1 MSKLIKKRDEYKYIS
16 DNGMEYELLI
26 GYTIGEEKHTSETLF
41 IMFYSIANVPDE
53 YLNEYENKYGMS
65 TFVNYCQLDG
75 EKETDFLNQKT
86 IDEYVEEFELDNS
99 AMIEYIKSKKKEKT
113 MEELRKTIITLKEK
127 IQELENAIELKDD
140 VIREYKK
147 SLERQ
152 IVNNIQNKKN
162 QKFSV
167 TPDQFVAIHE
177 DIICKALDY
186 DKEKYGFTL
195 EDLED
200 EEYTITWKGIST
212 TIYCGPE
219 ISNTLMPAVLE
230 CWEEQQ
236 GL

>member
-1 MSKLIKKRDEYKYIS
+1 MSKLIKRNDEYKYIS
-16 DNGMEYELLI
+16 NNEIEYELLV
-26 GYTIGEEKHTSETLF
+26 GYTIGKEKHSSDTLF
-41 IMFYSIANVPDE
+41 IMFYATENISDE
-53 YLNEYENKYGMS
+53 NLSEYTNRFGLS

-86 IDEYVEEFELDNS
+86 IDKYVSKFEIDNS
-99 AMIEYIKSKKKEKT
+99 AMIEYIKSKKKEKA
-113 MEELRKTIITLKEK
+113 MEELRKTLIALKEK
-127 IQELENAIELKDD
+127 IHELEYAIELKDD

-147 SLERQ
+147 SLEGQ
-152 IVNNIQNKKN
+152 IISDVQKK
-162 QKFSV
+162 KTTMFSV

-186 DKEKYGFTL
+186 DKEKYGYTL
-195 EDLED
+195 EDLTD

-212 TIYCGPE
+212 KMYCGAE
-219 ISNTLMPAVLE
+219 ISNTLMPAILE